1 MYLFDIFLHFLNLY
15 YCFTFSKS
23 LSSEKKKIATNW
35 YKKYSNHNFM
45 NFDCFLGEF
54 LGYIRHMI
62 RLKIKFDTKR
72 LILEWLAG
80 FPIWAHMKIG
90 FWVIVSHELIS
101 LVQSLLLGKEEVTR
115 ISQVLKGLGLKTCKT
130 KKESRFGRKNQF
142 NNIREHNKKRSEH
155 FFEKTELAIA

>member
-1 MYLFDIFLHFLNLY
+1 MLNFILAFINFFVFIWYFLTLLESLLLFYIFQELF
-15 YCFTFSKS
+15 KR
-23 LSSEKKKIATNW
+23 KKIATNW

-62 RLKIKFDTKR
+62 RLKIKIDPQILIFD
-72 LILEWLAG
+72 WLAG

-90 FWVIVSHELIS
+90 FWVIVSHEIIS

-115 ISQVLKGLGLKTCKT
+115 ISQSPK
-130 KKESRFGRKNQF
+130 RFRAKNM
-142 NNIREHNKKRSEH
+142 
-155 FFEKTELAIA
+155 